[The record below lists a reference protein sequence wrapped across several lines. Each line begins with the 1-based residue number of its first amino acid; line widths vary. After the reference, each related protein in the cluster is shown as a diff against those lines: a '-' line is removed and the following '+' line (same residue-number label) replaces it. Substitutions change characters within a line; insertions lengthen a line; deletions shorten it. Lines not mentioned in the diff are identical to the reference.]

1 MNHLSKRQIA
11 FVAAYLECHE
21 AKAAALKA
29 GYAPSTAHVAGEKL
43 MKKPLIKAEIE
54 KERNKIRERTRYTV
68 EKLIQKTDDAIEF
81 ARAKGNAMAMVKG
94 VELIGKLTGLL
105 IERQHVQTET
115 VDLVAAIAAA
125 RARAALAAPRA
136 AIDVDYREVESRA
149 APVIDIFEE

>member
-54 KERNKIRERTRYTV
+54 NERNKIRERTQYTV

-105 IERQHVQTET
+105 IERQHVQTDGP
-115 VDLVAAIAAA
+115 DLVAALAAA
-125 RARAALAAPRA
+125 HARLALVGPPRA
-136 AIDVDYREVESRA
+136 IDADYREIESR
-149 APVIDIFEE
+149 PVVVDIFED